1 MHMHAI
7 SSQVEIV
14 KVEAKLDKETGKKIV
29 STFLRAG
36 EKGVCVIKVEKPLC
50 LEKFDFMPS
59 LGRFTL
65 RDEGKYLFLYLE
77 PSVTERLP
85 ASNQPRNC

>member
-7 SSQVEIV
+7 ANQVEIV
-14 KVEAKLDKETGKKIV
+14 KVDAKIEKETGKKVV

-36 EKGVCVIKVEKPLC
+36 EKGLCVFKVPFMLIKVEKPVC

-65 RDEGKYLFLYLE
+65 RDEGK
-77 PSVTERLP
+77 
-85 ASNQPRNC
+85 